1 MNNYDEEMVI
11 TKRYDDDHS
20 FGHVITLLFKAGGQ
34 ALFDFAM
41 LPATPYDSNDPEGSA
56 KRFGEER
63 ALCEQWKTCIAEALE
78 RMTGIKGW
86 IIAHSY
92 GAEFQATH
100 TDFKGAAV

>member
-1 MNNYDEEMVI
+1 MNNYDEEMVVE
-11 TKRYDDDHS
+11 KRYDSNYS
-20 FGHVITLLFKAGGQ
+20 FGHVIDLVLKIGGQ

-41 LPATPYDSNDPEGSA
+41 LPYTPYDSSDPEGSA

-63 ALCEQWKTCIAEALE
+63 ALCEQWKTRIAEALE

-86 IIAHSY
+86 TIAHGF

-100 TDFKGAAV
+100 TDFKGATV